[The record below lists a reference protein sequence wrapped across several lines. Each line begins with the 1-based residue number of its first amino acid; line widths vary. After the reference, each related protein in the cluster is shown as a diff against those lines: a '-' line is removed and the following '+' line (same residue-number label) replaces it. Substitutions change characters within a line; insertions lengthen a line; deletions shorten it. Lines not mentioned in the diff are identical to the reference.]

1 MSFKPLTPRMRQ
13 IPSRKSAVLSVLD
26 VGASKVVSL
35 IARLTPMARSDTLP
49 DRTHRCKVLG
59 IGHQRSRGVKA
70 GAIVDLDA
78 AENAIR
84 LAIDAAERMAGVEVD
99 SVVVNMS
106 GGRLSSQLYDAKIAL
121 RGKAVGE
128 RDIHRVL
135 EAASAA
141 GSYAGRSVL
150 HAVPTGFWLDATRG
164 VRDPKGMIG
173 DELGA
178 EMHVAS
184 CDAAAA
190 RNLMLAIERC
200 HLRVAAMV
208 ATPYAAGLSTLVDDE
223 VEMGAALIDFGG
235 GSTTVGV
242 FVGGRLVHVDA
253 VAVGGNHVT
262 MDVARGLSVSLTD
275 AERLKTLY
283 GACIAS
289 PSDDRDSIAVH
300 RVGDDMDHPSHL
312 PKSELVRI
320 IRPRIEEILELV
332 RDRLEGG
339 RTRRPCRTPTRAYRR
354 RLPADRP
361 AGTRSRHRFEPGAHR
376 QTPRRRRVAGI
387 GQESGF
393 RRGGR
398 PHGLSA
404 SGGNRTFRAASIESC
419 VRRRRRRIRR
429 SRRAMVEREFLMRA
443 GGARQRFDRKEFTRL
458 NRRRRASK
466 E

>member
-1 MSFKPLTPRMRQ
+1 MSLRSLTPRMRQ

-35 IARLTPMARSDTLP
+35 IARLTPMEPSETLRE
-49 DRTHRCKVLG
+49 RTHRCKVFG

-78 AENAIR
+78 AESAIR
-84 LAIDAAERMAGVEVD
+84 VAIDAAERMAGVEVD

-106 GGRLSSQLYDAKIAL
+106 GGRLSSQLYDAKVAL

-128 RDIHRVL
+128 RDVHRVL
-135 EAASAA
+135 EAAAAA
-141 GSYAGRSVL
+141 GAGAGRSVL
-150 HAVPTGFWLDATRG
+150 HAVPTGFRLDSTRG

-208 ATPYAAGLSTLVDDE
+208 GTPYAAGLSTLVDDE

-242 FVGGRLVHVDA
+242 FAGGRLVHVDA

-262 MDVARGLSVSLTD
+262 MDVARGLSVSLAD

-283 GACIAS
+283 GACIAA
-289 PSDDRDSIAVH
+289 PSDDRDSIAVQ
-300 RVGDDMDHPSHL
+300 RVGDDMDHASHL

-332 RDRLEGG
+332 RDRLKAAGHAAHAG
-339 RTRRPCRTPTRAYRR
+339 R
-354 RLPADRP
+354 RLVLTGGACQLTGLPELARAIVSSQARIGRPLGVEGLPESAKSPAFAAAVGLMVYP
-361 AGTRSRHRFEPGAHR
+361 QVAGIEHFEPGRSNRA
-376 QTPRRRRVAGI
+376 PGDDDGYVARVGRWLK
-387 GQESGF
+387 ESF
-393 RRGGR
+393 
-398 PHGLSA
+398 
-404 SGGNRTFRAASIESC
+404 
-419 VRRRRRRIRR
+419 
-429 SRRAMVEREFLMRA
+429 
-443 GGARQRFDRKEFTRL
+443 
-458 NRRRRASK
+458 
-466 E
+466 